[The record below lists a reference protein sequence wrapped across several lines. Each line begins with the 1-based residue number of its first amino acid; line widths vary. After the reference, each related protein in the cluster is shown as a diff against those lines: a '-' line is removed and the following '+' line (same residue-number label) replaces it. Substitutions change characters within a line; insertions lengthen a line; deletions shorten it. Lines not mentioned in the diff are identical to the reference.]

1 MNGLF
6 CIDDT
11 KDADTDEFTGKQLI
25 DKTKVKSLEMAISK
39 RNIASDEVDEI
50 LDSFGYET
58 LNDIKVVDYKKIC
71 DELEKRIK

>member
-11 KDADTDEFTGKQLI
+11 KDADTDEFTAKQAI
-25 DKTKVKSLEMAISK
+25 DKTKVKSLEMAISN
-39 RNIASDEVDEI
+39 RNIPSDTVWEI
-50 LDSFGYET
+50 LGSFGYAT
-58 LNDIKVVDYKKIC
+58 LSDIKVADYKKIC